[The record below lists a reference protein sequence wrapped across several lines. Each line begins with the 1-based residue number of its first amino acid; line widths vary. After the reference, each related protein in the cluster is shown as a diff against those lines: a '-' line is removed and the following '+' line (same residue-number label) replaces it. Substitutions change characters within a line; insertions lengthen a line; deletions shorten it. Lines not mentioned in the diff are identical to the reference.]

1 MGRLRIAPF
10 TITSARIAGEIEC
23 NLREKGEN
31 VNIMDVLIAA
41 VVMEK
46 DSTLVT
52 RDEGYKQIEG
62 LKVEFY

>member
-1 MGRLRIAPF
+1 
-10 TITSARIAGEIEC
+10 
-23 NLREKGEN
+23 
-31 VNIMDVLIAA
+31 MDVLIAA